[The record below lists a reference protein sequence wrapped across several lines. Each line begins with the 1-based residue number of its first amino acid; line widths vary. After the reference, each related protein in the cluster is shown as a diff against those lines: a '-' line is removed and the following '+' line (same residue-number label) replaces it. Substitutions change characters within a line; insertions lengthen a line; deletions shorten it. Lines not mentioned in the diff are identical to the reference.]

1 MTIAVISNASS
12 TEATLSMDTN
22 FDFNCVSE
30 FLNAYEGVEV
40 ASGGHFIVDLRRTH
54 YMDSSAL
61 GMLINMHKFLTEK
74 NIDIRIINSSAQI
87 RKIFTISRFD
97 KRFQID

>member
-1 MTIAVISNASS
+1 MSIAVVSNASS
-12 TEATLSMDTN
+12 TEATLSMDKN
-22 FDFNCVSE
+22 FDFNCVNE
-30 FLNAYEGVEV
+30 FLCAYEGADI

-61 GMLINMHKFLTEK
+61 GMLINMHKFLTGK
-74 NIDIRIINSSAQI
+74 NIGIRIINSSAQI

-97 KRFQID
+97 KKFQID